1 MKVLA
6 GLAAT
11 ASAVSK
17 KSTTV
22 YPFQSLKE
30 PVIDYLQA
38 WFPANPQAPY
48 CGCQAALDP
57 SLVALPAGGY
67 INSTCRIRFPYA
79 ENQNY
84 GKTDSQDPHF
94 VSVASSFVVGRERSP
109 NDSDDFYFTGF
120 DEVSNADV
128 LDVLVFYDRDDCFA
142 PGFSEADVAEMEQ
155 HRVWEAYNISEAQGQ
170 AMCEFEI
177 ECHQHDGPLEGAFL
191 GNFNYDIARSVQTY
205 TVPVYGL
212 HQGEEMEVNIM
223 SYENEPNHCM
233 NAAAHSG
240 HGFAIGCSLN
250 ATATSDA
257 VCSNQIVFTQNP
269 CKYRGYKLKPD
280 IKTV

>member
-30 PVIDYLQA
+30 PVIDYFQA

-94 VSVASSFVVGRERSP
+94 VSIASSFVVGRERIA
-109 NDSDDFYFTGF
+109 NDIDDFFFTGF

-128 LDVLVFYDRDDCFA
+128 LDILVFYDQDDCFA
-142 PGFSEADVAEMEQ
+142 EPYTAENLASMPEDERYLAYAMSDEQ
-155 HRVWEAYNISEAQGQ
+155 GE
-170 AMCEFEI
+170 AMCNFEI
-177 ECHQHDGPLEGAFL
+177 QCFQHDGPLEGTFL

-205 TVPVYGL
+205 TVPVYGMI
-212 HQGEEMEVNIM
+212 QGEEMEVNIM